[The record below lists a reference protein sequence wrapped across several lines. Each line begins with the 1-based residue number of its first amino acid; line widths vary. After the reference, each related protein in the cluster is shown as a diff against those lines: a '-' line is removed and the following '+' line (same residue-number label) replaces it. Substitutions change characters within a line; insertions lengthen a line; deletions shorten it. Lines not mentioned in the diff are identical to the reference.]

1 MVGRV
6 LVRVTPDAGDFWIP
20 EGECV
25 GRARLG
31 IFRDKDVPRD
41 AFVVKKLDA
50 SHPETVQ
57 LLNLC
62 GNMKVSRMDG
72 NIRRDF
78 SLVQRGLIAL
88 HIQDLIRCGTTTL
101 KIVAIEE
108 TVGTT
113 GLRTGAVL
121 PPGTPSE
128 HVAAT
133 QADPDS
139 EEEAGRTEAARTT
152 RFSGAGAAA
161 AAAPAPPPPKT
172 MDLQAALPTPRCKGN
187 KPAQNKRRRQR
198 QAAELHALR
207 EKDPVAAARADA
219 AATKAGRE
227 ARLKADAHAA
237 IAVDDLAAAAKCI
250 SQLEKLKKQKKKK
263 KKTQKKDATAAGR
276 TETLVGSA
284 PSADAACAAGDTTG
298 RQRLAALVTRMSN
311 APCPKG
317 GSAIASVR
325 VHKPT
330 MMSREAQRYRVRVTA
345 KTRRKPKSKE
355 KRGQMRLLA
364 SETRHVLQ
372 GGAGAATE
380 AAVRSAVHM
389 LEAID
394 AGRIALRSVNAKMVR
409 GY

>member
-1 MVGRV
+1 MEHEE
-6 LVRVTPDAGDFWIP
+6 AAKI
-20 EGECV
+20 
-25 GRARLG
+25 
-31 IFRDKDVPRD
+31 I
-41 AFVVKKLDA
+41 DA
-50 SHPETVQ
+50 S
-57 LLNLC
+57 
-62 GNMKVSRMDG
+62 VSA
-72 NIRRDF
+72 
-78 SLVQRGLIAL
+78 LIAGK
-88 HIQDLIRCGTTTL
+88 R
-101 KIVAIEE
+101 
-108 TVGTT
+108 
-113 GLRTGAVL
+113 GAWIIPAQYNHL
-121 PPGTPSE
+121 GGG
-128 HVAAT
+128 AAT
-133 QADPDS
+133 GS
-139 EEEAGRTEAARTT
+139 EQSGQTQEPTDMTCTT
-152 RFSGAGAAA
+152 HPMDLSAQAAA
-161 AAAPAPPPPKT
+161 AKGAEPADAQEKKT
-172 MDLQAALPTPRCKGN
+172 KGTKETMTTTQWRNEQRRRAKNKRKAEGETTMTTEMKTKRGSKGN
-187 KPAQNKRRRQR
+187 RPEQKKRRRQRRRQR
-198 QAAELHALR
+198 QAEDLHALR

-237 IAVDDLAAAAKCI
+237 IAVGDLAAAAKCI

-330 MMSREAQRYRVRVTA
+330 MMSREPQRYRVRVTA